1 MAQDRIK
8 GITIEIGGDATNLS
22 KSLSGVNKDL
32 AGTQKALRDVT
43 RLLKLD
49 PGNMELLAQKQRL
62 LKDAIG
68 ETKEKLDKL
77 KEAAKD
83 AERALADGE
92 ISQAQFDALQREI
105 AETEIKL
112 KSLEKQARLTHP
124 ALEKLAAVG
133 EDFKKVG
140 ANVESAGKAIM
151 PVSAAVAGIGA
162 AAVKTTADFDSSM
175 SKVGAISG
183 ASAEDMEVLREKARE
198 MGSQTKF
205 SASEAADAMTYMAMA
220 GWKTTDM
227 VNGIGGVMD
236 LAAASGADLATT
248 SDIVTDAMT
257 AFGMSTEETGRFVD
271 VIAAASN
278 NANTNVEMLGESFK
292 YAAPVAGALGY
303 NVEDVATA
311 LGLMANSGI
320 KSSQAGTALRSAL
333 SRLAKPTKQ
342 TATYMAKYGISL
354 TDSQGRMKPLMKL
367 MEELRDVFGNL
378 EEAEQAE
385 AAAGLFGQE
394 AMAGWLAIVNA
405 SEQDFAKLSGAIS
418 DSEGTARKMSETMQ
432 DNLTGQLTILKS
444 ALEEAAISIG
454 DRLVPKIRELVSK
467 VQEWVNWFNSL
478 SDAQKDMVVSIG
490 LVVAA
495 LGPLLIIIGKT
506 LIGIGQLMTS
516 LRTIHAAMLAFS
528 GGPALAVVGAMTAVV
543 GVLGLISAAFAT
555 AQADTA
561 AYRDEL
567 SSLDTNEQAHVD
579 TINSLAE
586 SYDEIEG
593 RRSTAISSI
602 SAEADYQK
610 SLLDRLMAITDENGR
625 VKEGYE
631 QEATVITGQ
640 LSEALGTEI
649 KLTDGQIENYKELC
663 THIDAVI
670 QKKQAEA
677 MLEANREAYTEAI
690 KHQTDA
696 YMAYKNTQD
705 DVAQTQR
712 EIAAASAEAE
722 QMAIALE
729 QARKLEAEG
738 NVRAA
743 QTTGNYS
750 QAMTDAQ
757 ERVKGLQDQLGQ
769 QNEALATAEEVMVN
783 YATII
788 QNQNDLM
795 AATVSGDQE
804 QIRQAVENAK
814 NSFIT
819 AETGTRE
826 SLERQLLDY
835 QTKFAEMRMAVE
847 QGAPG
852 ITQAQVDEME
862 RMVMKSSA
870 ELAKLPGATTD
881 AISSAA
887 SAIAADTTLPETG
900 TQIGSDFDA
909 GLAGGIADNADQIN
923 TAAAEAAGQAETG
936 ARDATQTHSPSVV
949 AHEIG
954 EDFDAGLAGGITD
967 GATQVYDAV
976 ITVATTATETLR
988 ANLANA
994 QAATSTYQSETA
1006 SAWSAWSAG
1015 LVSTLTTSL
1024 NNINSTTTSAMQRLC
1039 QTVRTKIEEARRQWE
1054 TSWKAIKD
1062 RHRSETDEIQRTNT
1076 TAMTQITETV
1086 QQGMEATATTV
1097 TDKLREINE
1106 STTTSMTEMVES
1118 IKSATA
1124 QVEPAFRDGFEPAVA
1139 YLEELKEK
1147 ATTWGHDFMDNYIAA
1162 LRDKFDDLADAC
1174 SDAADIVSDYMEC
1187 SRPDKGAMHTYPIW
1201 GKDFMMG
1208 YAESLEKNS
1217 WRVTDQMIALTD
1229 KMASVM
1235 TSAGASQKST
1245 TVRSHTTVNLDGKV
1259 LADVVNEELGV
1270 VL

>member
-1 MAQDRIK
+1 MADRLK
-8 GITIEIGGDATNLS
+8 GITIEINGDATGLS
-22 KSLSGVNKDL
+22 KALAGVNKSISE
-32 AGTQKALRDVT
+32 TQGALRDVN

-49 PGNMELLAQKQRL
+49 PGNSELLAQKQRL
-62 LKDAIG
+62 LKDAIE
-68 ETKEKLDKL
+68 ETKKKLEQL
-77 KEAAKD
+77 KEASKE
-83 AERALADGE
+83 AEKALANGDM
-92 ISQAQFDALQREI
+92 SQAQFDALQREI
-105 AETEIKL
+105 IDTEEKL
-112 KSLEKQARLTHP
+112 KSLEKQANKSYP
-124 ALEKLAAVG
+124 ALEKIGAAG
-133 EDFKKVG
+133 KQFQKVG
-140 ANVESAGKAIM
+140 GEIEKAGKAIM

-183 ASAEDMEVLREKARE
+183 ASAEDMALLRDKARE

-205 SASEAADAMTYMAMA
+205 SASEAADAMTFMAMA

-227 VNGIGGVMD
+227 MAGIGGVMD

-320 KSSQAGTALRSAL
+320 KSSQAGTALRGAL
-333 SRLAKPTKQ
+333 SRLAKPTKT
-342 TATYMAKYGISL
+342 TANYMAKYGISL
-354 TDSQGRMKPLMKL
+354 TDSQGKMKPLMKL
-367 MEELRDVFGNL
+367 MEELRDIFGNL

-418 DSEGTARKMSETMQ
+418 DSEGTAKKMAATMQ

-454 DRLVPKIRELVSK
+454 DRLVPKIRSLVTM
-467 VQEWVNWFNSL
+467 VQEWVAWFNSL
-478 SDAQKDMVVSIG
+478 GTAQKDMIVNIG
-490 LVVAA
+490 LAVAA
-495 LGPLLIIIGKT
+495 IGPLLIVIGKVV
-506 LIGIGQLMTS
+506 IGIGQLMTS
-516 LRTIHAAMLAFS
+516 LNTIHGALAAFGAA
-528 GGPALAVVGAMTAVV
+528 GGPVLAVAAAL
-543 GVLGLISAAFAT
+543 GVIAT
-555 AQADTA
+555 AFITA
-561 AYRDEL
+561 KLESEAYQEQL
-567 SSLDTNEQAHVD
+567 STLDSDEQAHVD
-579 TINSLAE
+579 TIDALAK

-593 RRSTAISSI
+593 RRTAAINSI
-602 SAEADYQK
+602 SAEADHQQ
-610 SLLDRLMAITDENGR
+610 SLLERLMAITDENGR

-631 QEATVITGQ
+631 QEAAVIAGQ

-663 THIDAVI
+663 QHLDQVI

-677 MLEANREAYTEAI
+677 LIEANRGAYTEAI
-690 KHQTDA
+690 KNQTDA
-696 YMAYKNTQD
+696 YMAYKDTQA

-722 QMAIALE
+722 QMAINLANS
-729 QARKLEAEG
+729 RKLEAEG
-738 NVRAA
+738 NVQAA
-743 QTTGNYS
+743 QASGNYS
-750 QAMTDAQ
+750 AAMTDAQ
-757 ERVKGLQDQLGQ
+757 ERVKGLQEQLAQ
-769 QNEALATAEEVMVN
+769 QNDALATAEEVMVN

-788 QNQNDLM
+788 KNQNDLM
-795 AATVSGDQE
+795 AATVTGDQE

-835 QTKFAEMRMAVE
+835 QTKFAEMRAAVE

-870 ELAKLPGATTD
+870 ELAKLPGVTTD

-887 SAIAADTTLPETG
+887 GAISENTTLSETG
-900 TQIGSDFDA
+900 TQIGADFDA
-909 GLAGGIADNADQIN
+909 GLAGGIEENAEQIN
-923 TAAAEAAGQAETG
+923 TAAATAAGEAENG

-949 AHEIG
+949 AFEIG
-954 EDFDAGLAGGITD
+954 ADFIAGLVDGI
-967 GATQVYDAV
+967 AQNAEQVYTAV
-976 ITVATTATETLR
+976 ETVATTATETLR
-988 ANLANA
+988 SNLANA
-994 QAATSTYQSETA
+994 QAATASYQAETT
-1006 SAWSAWSAG
+1006 SAWGAWSAG
-1015 LVSTLTTSL
+1015 LVSTLTSSL
-1024 NNINSTTTSAMQRLC
+1024 NNINNVTTSSMLKLY
-1039 QTVRTKIEEARRQWE
+1039 QTVKTKIEETRRQWE

-1062 RHRSETDEIQRTNT
+1062 KHRSETDEIQRTNT
-1076 TAMTQITETV
+1076 EAMTKIVETV
-1086 QQGMEATATTV
+1086 RQGMEDTATT
-1097 TDKLREINE
+1097 TAEKLREINDNVN
-1106 STTTSMTEMVES
+1106 TSMTEMVES
-1118 IKSATA
+1118 IRTATA
-1124 QVEPAFRDGFEPAVA
+1124 QVEPAFREGFEPAVQ
-1139 YLEELKEK
+1139 YLEELKAQ
-1147 ATTWGHDFMDNYIAA
+1147 ATVWGHDFMDNYIAA
-1162 LRDKFDDLADAC
+1162 IRDKFDDLADAC

-1229 KMASVM
+1229 KMAAVM
-1235 TSAGASQKST
+1235 TGAGASKKT
-1245 TVRSHTTVNLDGKV
+1245 ATVQSHTTVNLDGKV
-1259 LADVVNEELGV
+1259 LASVVNEELGV